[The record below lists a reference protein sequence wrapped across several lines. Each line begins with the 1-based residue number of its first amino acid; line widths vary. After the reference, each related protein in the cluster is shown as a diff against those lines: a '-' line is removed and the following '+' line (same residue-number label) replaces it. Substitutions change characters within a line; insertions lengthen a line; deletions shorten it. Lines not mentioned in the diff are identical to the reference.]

1 MSPILVRPVREQLE
15 HDRVIRQL
23 QARWRRRYNVAAN
36 LGAEQTASAGT
47 GTATLY
53 PDLVLTSLH
62 GGRKIHG
69 IVEVETGESVN
80 NMEALAQWG
89 PMARFRA
96 PFYLY
101 VPSGS
106 VEAARRLCSDNQIE
120 VTEIW
125 GYHSLGDQ
133 TRFALVHRGARQP
146 SAAATRQGSGRPEPR
161 SKGAEARA
169 RRSAAAG
176 RGSQRRAAPRRGSGR
191 SQPGSKAAPKKARP
205 GAGRRART
213 TQSKKAGGTPRRR

>member
-23 QARWRRRYNVAAN
+23 QARWKRRYTVAVNVGPEQAA
-36 LGAEQTASAGT
+36 SVGT
-47 GTATLY
+47 GAVMLY
-53 PDLVLTSLH
+53 PDLVLTSLQ
-62 GGRKIHG
+62 GGRKIQG

-80 NMEALAQWG
+80 NMEALAQWA

-106 VEAARRLCSDNQIE
+106 VEPARRLCQDNQIE

-125 GYHSLGDQ
+125 GYHTLGDQ
-133 TRFALVHRGARQP
+133 TRFAMVHRGARP
-146 SAAATRQGSGRPEPR
+146 SAAAAEP
-161 SKGAEARA
+161 RA
-169 RRSAAAG
+169 RRSAQAR
-176 RGSQRRAAPRRGSGR
+176 RGSERRAVAPRRGSGR
-191 SQPGSKAAPKKARP
+191 PKPRSK
-205 GAGRRART
+205 GARARASH
-213 TQSKKAGGTPRRR
+213 SKKAGRTRK